1 MKVNELDI
9 MKEIADL
16 QEKYQNLIDSKAL
29 SKKALCELCIPFRD
43 KYKLS
48 DGQTLQIAR
57 NELSLSEIV
66 KIIYKE
72 DE

>member
-1 MKVNELDI
+1 MKINEFDI
-9 MKEIADL
+9 MKEIAEL
-16 QEKYQNLIDSKAL
+16 QEQYQNLIDSKKL

-48 DGQTLQIAR
+48 DSQTLQIVR

-66 KIIYKE
+66 KIISKD